1 LALAQLEKKIELIIH
16 CIFIT
21 KKMTAL
27 PDTFAVHTS
36 MNGREGYAVYCSNLI
51 TGTYTL
57 SVGRHDNLYY
67 NIITDIT
74 LPLGYNTVQSKKSH
88 GTVTRPMNWAFT
100 REVLKYN
107 GIDGIHGVRRYAII
121 KIISMSIIVPKF
133 KTYSFIPIV
142 AEPVQPVQIVRP
154 VNLIQVIPQ
163 HAVKALLTY
172 AALEEDVCPITSN
185 EIDVSNGA
193 VTSCFHTFE
202 KEALSKWLAMESSR
216 DKCPVCNAKC
226 KMYSIE

>member
-1 LALAQLEKKIELIIH
+1 
-16 CIFIT
+16 
-21 KKMTAL
+21 MTAL
-27 PDTFAVHTS
+27 PDTFAVNTT
-36 MNGREGYAVYCSNLI
+36 MNGREGYAIYRSDLI
-51 TGTYTL
+51 NGTYTL

-67 NIITDIT
+67 NITNDMN
-74 LPLGYNTVQSKKSH
+74 LPLGHNTVECKKSQ
-88 GTVTRPMNWAFT
+88 GTITRTMHWAFT

-107 GIDGIHGVRRYAII
+107 GIAGIHDVRRYAII
-121 KIISMSIIVPKF
+121 KINSMSTILPKF

-142 AEPVQPVQIVRP
+142 VEPVLPVEVVRP
-154 VNLIQVIPQ
+154 VNLIRTIPQ

-202 KEALSKWLAMESSR
+202 KEALSKWLTMESSR

-226 KMYSIE
+226 KMYAIE